1 MKPYVAK
8 VTFDVSFHS
17 NSDDPL
23 ADFMEHNSELAEM
36 VYEHFGNIEIQ
47 EDDMEVDECTHK

>member
-17 NSDDPL
+17 ASDDPL
-23 ADFMEHNSELAEM
+23 ADFMEHNSDLTDM

-47 EDDMEVDECTHK
+47 EDDMETNEN

>member
-1 MKPYVAK
+1 MKTYVAK
-8 VTFDVSFHS
+8 VTFDLSFHS

-23 ADFMEHNSELAEM
+23 ADFMERNSDLAET

-47 EDDMEVDECTHK
+47 EDDMEESE

>member
-23 ADFMEHNSELAEM
+23 ADFMEHNSDLADM

-47 EDDMEVDECTHK
+47 EDDTEVDE